1 MPRLEP
7 HRLHEGI
14 RRYERNIQYQILC
27 HLDSLNVHSSRD
39 AWTTR
44 ISQARAAEL
53 AERAKNPP
61 LDKGAPIDETY
72 RQRKSIAT
80 FKRVGSTVAVKDNIV
95 TSSPTLPNSAASNI
109 LRGYVAPEPATIISL
124 MEDAGLMILGKTNM
138 DEFGMGSHSQ
148 YSAFGPVRNARNPS
162 LSVGGSSGGSA
173 ELVAR
178 GMVHYG
184 IGTDTGGSVR
194 LPASYLNIVGFK
206 PSYGC
211 ISRYG
216 VIPYAN
222 SLDTV
227 GLFATSCLDLDPL
240 FRVLSQPDPKDPTC
254 LSAATRARMQQLR
267 AANNAPQL
275 DEDLLHSDHPS
286 SRPQRQRR
294 TLRIGVPREYNIAEL
309 QNGVREAWIRSLNL
323 LAAQGHTIVPISL
336 PLTQQALSA
345 YYVLAPAE
353 ASSNLA
359 KYDGVRYGQ
368 PRDETDAATEEVLYS
383 AHRGQLFG
391 EEVRRRILLGAY
403 SLSAGA
409 MDNFF
414 VRAQKVRRLVQND
427 FNRVFRAQHPLLP
440 HQPPPDP
447 DNGVDYIV
455 CPTAPTFP
463 PKVDTL
469 NKRKQADDDVDDVN
483 DDDDAAASA
492 PSPLEAYA
500 NDVLTV
506 PASLAGLPAVSV
518 PAPPP
523 QDALS
528 ARPERA
534 IGIQVIGQFGSDL
547 DLLTFTA
554 RNLELTQDWSIFN
567 NELPRAKL

>member
-1 MPRLEP
+1 MPGLEA
-7 HRLHEGI
+7 HRLHQGI
-14 RRYERNIQYQILC
+14 RRYERNIRYQILS
-27 HLDSLNVHSSRD
+27 HLDSLKVRTSSD
-39 AWTTR
+39 AWTSR
-44 ISQARAAEL
+44 ISPAHAAEL
-53 AERAKNPP
+53 AERTRNIRLDTEAP
-61 LDKGAPIDETY
+61 LDETY

-95 TSSPTLPNSAASNI
+95 TSSPLPNSAASNI

-124 MEDAGLMILGKTNM
+124 LEDAGLTVLGKTNM

-267 AANNAPQL
+267 TANNAP
-275 DEDLLHSDHPS
+275 LHDQEPLQADHAS
-286 SRPQRQRR
+286 SKPQSQRR
-294 TLRIGVPREYNIAEL
+294 PLRIGVPHEYNIAEL

-368 PRDETDAATEEVLYS
+368 PRDDADASTEQVLYS
-383 AHRGQLFG
+383 SHRGQHFG

-469 NKRKQADDDVDDVN
+469 KRTEKASGDGQ
-483 DDDDAAASA
+483 DAAASA

-523 QDALS
+523 QDALG

>member
-1 MPRLEP
+1 MPRLET
-7 HRLHEGI
+7 RLLHEGI
-14 RRYERNIQYQILC
+14 RRYERNVQYQILC
-27 HLDSLNVHSSRD
+27 HLDSLDAQSGSN

-44 ISQARAAEL
+44 ISHGRTAEL
-53 AERAKNPP
+53 VERAKTPP
-61 LDKGAPIDETY
+61 LDKAAPLDGAY
-72 RQRKSIAT
+72 RQRKNIGT
-80 FKRVGSTVAVKDNIV
+80 FKRVGSTVAIKDNIV
-95 TSSPTLPNSAASNI
+95 TSSPLPTSAASNI
-109 LRGYVAPEPATIISL
+109 LHGYLAPEAATIITL
-124 MEDAGLMILGKTNM
+124 LEDAGLMVLGKTNM

-148 YSAFGPVRNARNPS
+148 YSAFGPVRNLRHPL

-178 GMVHYG
+178 GVVHYG

-216 VIPYAN
+216 VVPYAN

-227 GLFATSCLDLDPL
+227 GLLARSCLDLDPL
-240 FRVLSQPDPKDPTC
+240 FRVLNQPDPKDPT
-254 LSAATRARMQQLR
+254 
-267 AANNAPQL
+267 
-275 DEDLLHSDHPS
+275 
-286 SRPQRQRR
+286 QRR
-294 TLRIGVPREYNIAEL
+294 PLRIGVPREYNIAEL

-323 LAAQGHTIVPISL
+323 LATQGHAIVPISL
-336 PLTQQALSA
+336 PSTQHALSA

-359 KYDGVRYGQ
+359 KYDGVRYGR
-368 PRDETDAATEEVLYS
+368 PRDEADASTEDVLYS
-383 AHRGQLFG
+383 AHRGQHFG
-391 EEVRRRILLGAY
+391 DEVRRRILLGSY
-403 SLSAGA
+403 SLSARA

-414 VRAQKVRRLVQND
+414 LRAQKVRRLVQDD

-440 HQPPPDP
+440 HQPPNPD
-447 DNGVDYIV
+447 DGVDYIV

-469 NKRKQADDDVDDVN
+469 TDADV
-483 DDDDAAASA
+483 S
-492 PSPLEAYA
+492 SPLEAYA
-500 NDVLTV
+500 SDVLTV

-523 QDALS
+523 QDALGS
-528 ARPERA
+528 RPERA

-554 RNLELTQDWSIFN
+554 RNLELTQDWSMFN
-567 NELPRAKL
+567 NEQPRWKL

>member
-1 MPRLEP
+1 MPRLGP
-7 HRLHEGI
+7 FRLHEAI
-14 RRYERNIQYQILC
+14 RPYERNIQYQILC
-27 HLDSLNVHSSRD
+27 HLDNLDTQSGSD

-44 ISQARAAEL
+44 ISRGRAAEL
-53 AERAKNPP
+53 AERAKDAP
-61 LDKGAPIDETY
+61 LDKRAPLDNTY
-72 RQRKSIAT
+72 RQQKNIGT
-80 FKRVGSTVAVKDNIV
+80 FKRVGSTVAVKDNII
-95 TSSPTLPNSAASNI
+95 TSAPLPTSAASNI
-109 LRGYVAPEPATIISL
+109 LRGYVAPEPATIITL
-124 MEDAGLMILGKTNM
+124 LEDAGLMVLGKTNM

-148 YSAFGPVRNARNPS
+148 YSAFGPVRNLRHPL

-178 GMVHYG
+178 SVVHYG

-211 ISRYG
+211 ISRSG
-216 VIPYAN
+216 VVPYAN

-227 GLFATSCLDLDPL
+227 GLFARSCLDLDPL
-240 FRVLSQPDPKDPTC
+240 FRVLNQPDPKDPTC

-267 AANNAPQL
+267 AAHNAQHAEPEPPPGHMGDQS
-275 DEDLLHSDHPS
+275 EQAR
-286 SRPQRQRR
+286 RP
-294 TLRIGVPREYNIAEL
+294 LRIGVPLEYNIAEL

-323 LAAQGHTIVPISL
+323 LAAQGHTMVPISL
-336 PLTQQALSA
+336 PSTQHALSA

-359 KYDGVRYGQ
+359 KYDGVRYGCA
-368 PRDETDAATEEVLYS
+368 RDEADASTEAVLYS
-383 AHRGQLFG
+383 SHRGQHFG
-391 EEVRRRILLGAY
+391 DEVRRRILLGCY

-414 VRAQKVRRLVQND
+414 LRAQKVRRLVQND

-440 HQPPPDP
+440 HQLPNPDE
-447 DNGVDYIV
+447 GVDYIV

-469 NKRKQADDDVDDVN
+469 IDN
-483 DDDDAAASA
+483 DAS
-492 PSPLEAYA
+492 SPLEAYA

-523 QDALS
+523 QHALGS
-528 ARPERA
+528 RPERA

-547 DLLTFTA
+547 DLITFTA

-567 NELPRAKL
+567 SKQPRRKL